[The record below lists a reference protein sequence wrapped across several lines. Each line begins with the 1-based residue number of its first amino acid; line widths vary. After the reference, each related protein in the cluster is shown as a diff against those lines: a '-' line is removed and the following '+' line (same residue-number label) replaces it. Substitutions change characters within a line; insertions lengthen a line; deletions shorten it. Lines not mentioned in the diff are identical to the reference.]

1 MKYRITFTPQ
11 AVKNLKG
18 IKDQRVQ
25 AKIYDAIESLS
36 PEPEKRGKP
45 LVGELAGLYSLRA
58 VGQRYRIIYKIEKS
72 KILIIVIA
80 VGVRREKEPSDIYA
94 LAQKLVRLL
103 NLEKL
108 D

>member
-11 AVKNLKG
+11 AVKNLKA
-18 IKDQRVQ
+18 IKDRRIQ
-25 AKIYDAIESLS
+25 AKIRDAIESLS
-36 PEPEKRGKP
+36 LEPEKREKP
-45 LVGELAGLYSLRA
+45 LVGELAGFYSLRS
-58 VGQRYRIIYKIEKS
+58 VGQRYRIIYKIEKC

-80 VGVRREKEPSDIYA
+80 VGIRREKEPSDIYA

-103 NLEKL
+103 KLEKL